1 MIHRVIVA
9 IIIFFIFCIPYIL
22 FNYTESWW
30 IKYMT
35 NLLLKI
41 LNFRNIKINNA
52 ELFKLI
58 KKTDKK
64 VVIIANHKSIFDV
77 FVLLYGLQDI
87 GFMLSKNGGNM
98 LPLINQIKKR
108 SNSFF
113 YEKGMAIPTLNEKI
127 ENRKANDNIIVVFA
141 DAMNPILPGYNIAPF
156 KTGGFVGKFYIL
168 PIVIKYKNYTVDPT
182 FRWFDGE
189 NPYIGFSKIALNDH
203 IDVTLDVMDIQSC
216 ESNMS
221 IEEYRDKVYNLMNK
235 RYDEL

>member
-1 MIHRVIVA
+1 
-9 IIIFFIFCIPYIL
+9 
-22 FNYTESWW
+22 
-30 IKYMT
+30 MT

-64 VVIIANHKSIFDV
+64 VVIIANHKSLFDI

-98 LPLINQIKKR
+98 LPLINQINKN

-113 YEKGMAIPTLNEKI
+113 YEKGMAVPTLNEKI
-127 ENRKANDNIIVVFA
+127 KNRKANSNIIVVFA

-156 KTGGFVGKFYIL
+156 KTGGFVGKFDIL

-189 NPYIGFSKIALNDH
+189 DYFIGASKIALNDH